1 MLFLRNSKALFDS
14 KGHKYGIKRKSL
26 DGKKITWRCTV
37 RWEKENCPG
46 IVKEENGVYRETI
59 KHTCQE
65 KKDVHVQARVYSKCK
80 EEIRKNRHA
89 VPRKV
94 SEPALLEEF
103 LDDEEAEL
111 PKLSNLNRALYKIKE
126 ATRPA
131 NPADLHFDM
140 KRYVQA
146 IPKQFLRGDIKV
158 NTRNTL
164 ARHLIFATDKQ
175 LKLLKTLK
183 KWFADGT
190 FKCTPFPFVQL
201 FSIHGFIEKKGFKKQ
216 VPLLYV
222 IMSRRTAEDYSAV
235 FDHIL
240 QLIGHPEAIE
250 FVADFEK
257 AVWKTV
263 RAKLP
268 SVTIRGCGYH
278 WTQSLFRFIQ
288 QNGLRRAYRTDQEV
302 RNKCR
307 QLMSLHL
314 MPHEKIEKRF
324 KSIQRTCR
332 GKMKKFCSYIDRNW
346 IKSHTW
352 PPVNWSVFRQDDRT
366 NNDVEGWHN
375 RINEGKNGAFN
386 LFHLIDQLHYEAT
399 LISLQAKLME
409 RGENLRRRNKAC
421 QQLQDDLV
429 ALWDQYT
436 NDDLPSKLLLE
447 KVATLYDI
455 YNKAGNHFQIVD
467 DSESDVSS
475 D

>member
-1 MLFLRNSKALFDS
+1 
-14 KGHKYGIKRKSL
+14 
-26 DGKKITWRCTV
+26 
-37 RWEKENCPG
+37 
-46 IVKEENGVYRETI
+46 
-59 KHTCQE
+59 
-65 KKDVHVQARVYSKCK
+65 
-80 EEIRKNRHA
+80 
-89 VPRKV
+89 
-94 SEPALLEEF
+94 
-103 LDDEEAEL
+103 
-111 PKLSNLNRALYKIKE
+111 
-126 ATRPA
+126 
-131 NPADLHFDM
+131 
-140 KRYVQA
+140 
-146 IPKQFLRGDIKV
+146 
-158 NTRNTL
+158 
-164 ARHLIFATDKQ
+164 
-175 LKLLKTLK
+175 
-183 KWFADGT
+183 
-190 FKCTPFPFVQL
+190 
-201 FSIHGFIEKKGFKKQ
+201 
-216 VPLLYV
+216 
-222 IMSRRTAEDYSAV
+222 
-235 FDHIL
+235 
-240 QLIGHPEAIE
+240 
-250 FVADFEK
+250 
-257 AVWKTV
+257 
-263 RAKLP
+263 
-268 SVTIRGCGYH
+268 
-278 WTQSLFRFIQ
+278 
-288 QNGLRRAYRTDQEV
+288 
-302 RNKCR
+302 
-307 QLMSLHL
+307 MSLHL

-346 IKSHTW
+346 IKSNTW